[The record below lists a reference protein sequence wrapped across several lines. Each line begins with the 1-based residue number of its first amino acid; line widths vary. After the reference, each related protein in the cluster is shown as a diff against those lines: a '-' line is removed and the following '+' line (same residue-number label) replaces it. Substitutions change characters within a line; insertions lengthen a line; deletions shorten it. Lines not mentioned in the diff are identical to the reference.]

1 MSYILASKFPRP
13 NHINHSYSLLLT
25 LFFLLYLSLFLER
38 SSLRTLS
45 GASARRQPAR
55 VAPAPK
61 ARYLGEAW
69 ARSALAEPYEGLPH
83 LCGNRSGQPGALL
96 RAGLGSSASGRLGRR
111 EAGYPTRPD
120 GSEGSSFDSGSI
132 FVLLRALYYLG
143 YTKTV

>member
-1 MSYILASKFPRP
+1 M
-13 NHINHSYSLLLT
+13 T
-25 LFFLLYLSLFLER
+25 
-38 SSLRTLS
+38 

-55 VAPAPK
+55 AAPAPQ

-69 ARSALAEPYEGLPH
+69 AFIAQAEPFEGLPH

-96 RAGLGSSASGRLGRR
+96 RAGLGSQASGRLGRR

-120 GSEGSSFDSGSI
+120 GSEGSPFDSGSI
-132 FVLLRALYYLG
+132 FGLLRALYYLG